1 MKGFHHL
8 AIRVKDFDASV
19 KFYTEGLGFKPRL
32 SWGEGDNRAMLL
44 DTGDGNYIELFAGG
58 PQEEKPEGTWLHV
71 AFRTDDCAAALEA
84 AKAAGAQVTMEVTD
98 VTLGDNPSMDARI
111 AFFKGPDGEL
121 IELFQEKN

>member
-32 SWGEGDNRAMLL
+32 SWGEGDKRAILL
-44 DTGDGNYIELFAGG
+44 DTGDGNYIEIFAGG
-58 PQEEKPEGTWLHV
+58 SQEEKPEGAWLHV
-71 AFRTDDCAAALEA
+71 AFRTDDCAAALES
-84 AKAAGAQVTMEVTD
+84 AKAAGAEVTMEVTD
-98 VTLGDNPSMDARI
+98 VTLGNNPFIDARI
-111 AFFKGPDGEL
+111 AFFKGPDGEI